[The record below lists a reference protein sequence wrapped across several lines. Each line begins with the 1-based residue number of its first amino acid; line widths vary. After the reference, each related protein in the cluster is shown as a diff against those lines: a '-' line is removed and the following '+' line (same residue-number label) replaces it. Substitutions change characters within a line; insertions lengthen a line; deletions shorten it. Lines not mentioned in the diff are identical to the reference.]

1 MLRYIVLRVLGAIPT
16 LLLISFL
23 VFAAI
28 EIMPGSYVDVYV
40 ADLMQEYNLTSVEQI
55 PEGEIRL
62 LELRYGLN
70 QPFFVRWFRWITNF
84 IQGDMGRAYS
94 YNDAEVSQLIGARI
108 GRTILISLASLL
120 FTWALAF
127 PIGIYTAVRQYSASD
142 YFFSIVS
149 FIGLS
154 IPNFMLALIFIVIGY
169 YSFGVVPGGLFSPDM
184 VDAPWSLAKLFDFL
198 AHLWIPV
205 VVLGTAGMAGTMRVM
220 RGQLL
225 DELNKVYV
233 DTARVKGL
241 REWSLVLKYPV
252 RLAINPF
259 ISSLGM
265 TLPGIVGG
273 ELVVSIV
280 LNLPTTGPLLYDA
293 VLRHDAYLAGAMVF
307 LLSTLLVVGNLLSD
321 ILLAW
326 VDPRIR
332 LA

>member
-1 MLRYIVLRVLGAIPT
+1 VIRYVVRRVLGAAPT
-16 LLLISFL
+16 LLFISVL

-28 EIMPGSYVDVYV
+28 EIMPGSYVDVYMAQLV
-40 ADLMQEYNLTSVEQI
+40 QEYPDQKI
-55 PEGEIRL
+55 PEGEIEL
-62 LELRYGLN
+62 LRLRYGLN
-70 QPFFVRWFRWITNF
+70 QPFMVRWFKWIVNF
-84 IQGDMGRAYS
+84 ARGDMGRSYA
-94 YNDAEVSQLIGARI
+94 YNDAPVRDLILSRLGM
-108 GRTILISLASLL
+108 TILISVISLL
-120 FTWALAF
+120 FSWSLAL
-127 PIGIYTAVRQYSASD
+127 PIGIYSAVRQYSFGD
-142 YFFSIVS
+142 HLFTVLGFV
-149 FIGLS
+149 GLS
-154 IPNFMLALIFIVIGY
+154 VPNFLLALVFIVIGY
-169 YSFGVVPGGLFSPDM
+169 YSFGVVPGGLFSPQF
-184 VDAPWSLAKLFDFL
+184 VDVAWSWRKFLDLL
-198 AHLWIPV
+198 AHLWVPV

-225 DELNKVYV
+225 DQLSQAYV

-241 REWSLVLKYPV
+241 RERQLILKYPV

-307 LLSTLLVVGNLLSD
+307 LLSSLLVVGNLLSD
-321 ILLAW
+321 VALAW

-332 LA
+332 FQ